1 MKFLNRFVVNSV
13 IFLCFL
19 IFISSC
25 TPYKNIPY
33 FQDMPDTAYSPVLVK
48 TAPFSEPTI
57 QPDDILVVTIQT
69 IDPQANTILNK
80 TGTSTFAL
88 NNSTGLGP
96 NQPAITGY
104 RVDKFGNIDIP
115 FAGKIHL
122 GGLTTL
128 EAKNLIVQEISK
140 YYKDPTVDVR
150 FSNYK
155 ITVLGEVTHP
165 STYIIPNEKITV
177 FDALGLAGDLTIF
190 GKREN
195 VLLIRDT
202 LGEKKLVRLNLN
214 SKNIIGS
221 PYFYLKQND
230 VVYVEPNK
238 SKVASLD
245 AARTRTYA
253 IMASILSVI
262 IVLARNVKF

>member
-1 MKFLNRFVVNSV
+1 MKFLNRYVTNCTIFLSFVV
-13 IFLCFL
+13 
-19 IFISSC
+19 FISSC

-33 FQDMPDTAYSPVLVK
+33 FQDLPDTLSSPVLVK
-48 TAPFSEPTI
+48 MAPFTDPVI

-69 IDPQANTILNK
+69 IDPEANAILNK
-80 TGTSTFAL
+80 TGTSTSVL
-88 NNSTGLGP
+88 NSSAGLGP

-104 RVDKFGNIDIP
+104 RVDKTGNIDLP
-115 FAGKIHL
+115 FAGRIHL

-128 EAKNLIVQEISK
+128 DAKNLIIQEISK

-165 STYIIPNEKITV
+165 STYIVPNEKITV

-202 LGEKKLVRLNLN
+202 AGEKKLVRLNLN
-214 SKNIIGS
+214 SKNVISS
-221 PYFYLKQND
+221 PYFYMKQND
-230 VVYVEPNK
+230 VVYVEPDK
-238 SKVASLD
+238 AKVASLD

-253 IMASILSVI
+253 ILASILSVI
-262 IVLARNVKF
+262 IVLARNVNF